1 MEKWLERIKDLLAIK
16 PQIEYQLGA
25 DRTSGNNP
33 ALDCSAFIWR
43 VLGERKFD
51 PVMQVW
57 RNTTWIY
64 NDIDKHNTKFDK
76 VSLEDAKGG
85 DVIVYGWNKGKAGH
99 IAIITGIDKR
109 GTINGWDCSSSA
121 NGITYRNLTFFKR
134 KKYLIGRYK

>member
-1 MEKWLERIKDLLAIK
+1 MWVERIKDLLSIK
-16 PQIEYQLGA
+16 PTIKYQLGA

-64 NDIDKHNTKFDK
+64 NDIEKHNTKFDK
-76 VSLEDAKGG
+76 VSLEEAKGG
-85 DVIVYGWNKGKAGH
+85 DVIVYGWSKGKAGH
-99 IAIITGIDKR
+99 IAIIVGVDKK
-109 GTINGWDCSSSA
+109 GTITGWDCSSSA
-121 NGITYRNLTFFKR
+121 DGISFRNLNFFKK